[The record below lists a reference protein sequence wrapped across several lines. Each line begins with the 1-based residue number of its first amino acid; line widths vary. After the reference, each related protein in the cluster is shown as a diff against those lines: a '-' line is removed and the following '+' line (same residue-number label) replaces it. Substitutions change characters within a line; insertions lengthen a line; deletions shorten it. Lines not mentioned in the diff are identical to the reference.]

1 MCCCL
6 VCSCVFQVRCRR
18 VSKIIDVCAR
28 LHNLCVDSWLTKKF
42 GADQSTIEETPYPY
56 PRPRLPEV
64 PESYVSQYRS
74 RNVAQTMDE
83 EALEVDLSEMGE
95 YSDQD
100 IAYLVRNGYI
110 HDLPALDESYG
121 ELLRNDKHNV
131 CGRRRAESPELH

>member
-1 MCCCL
+1 M
-6 VCSCVFQVRCRR
+6 VFSNHDR

-42 GADQSTIEETPYPY
+42 GADQSIVEETPYLY

-83 EALEVDLSEMGE
+83 EKLEVDLSEMGE

-110 HDLPALDESYG
+110 HDLPVLDESYG
-121 ELLRNDKHNV
+121 ELLRKDKHNKSKL
-131 CGRRRAESPELH
+131 RRYEMMNLIAEDYSV

>member
-1 MCCCL
+1 M
-6 VCSCVFQVRCRR
+6 VFSNHDR

-42 GADQSTIEETPYPY
+42 GADQSIVEETPYPY

-83 EALEVDLSEMGE
+83 EKAKLDALCELSLR
-95 YSDQD
+95 D
-100 IAYLVRNGYI
+100 VRNRRLWI
-110 HDLPALDESYG
+110 HSQFFFETV
-121 ELLRNDKHNV
+121 H
-131 CGRRRAESPELH
+131 

>member
-1 MCCCL
+1 M
-6 VCSCVFQVRCRR
+6 VFSSRGR

-42 GADQSTIEETPYPY
+42 GADQRIVEATAYPY

-64 PESYVSQYRS
+64 PESYVGQYRS

-83 EALEVDLSEMGE
+83 EDMEVDLSEME

-100 IAYLVRNGYI
+100 IAYMLRNGYI
-110 HDLPALDESYG
+110 HDLPELDESYG
-121 ELLRNDKHNV
+121 ELLRKD
-131 CGRRRAESPELH
+131 RRNKSKLRRYEMMTLIAEDYSVL